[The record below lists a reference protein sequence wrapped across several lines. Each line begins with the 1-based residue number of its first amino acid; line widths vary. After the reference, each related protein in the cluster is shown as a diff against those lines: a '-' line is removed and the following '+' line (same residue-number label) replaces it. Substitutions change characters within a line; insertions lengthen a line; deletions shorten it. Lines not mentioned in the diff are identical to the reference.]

1 MCNIIGHRG
10 AITYAPE
17 NTISSIYALT
27 KIKCKWIEADVI
39 LTKDEYPIIFHDEKL
54 DRLTNFKGSVNKYNY
69 NEIKDVKIKNSNC
82 KIPSLKEFIEK
93 CSELSINI
101 MLELKIYHNEEK
113 QLVNKVIDIIKN
125 YNSIYI
131 NICSYS
137 IKVLQYLNIIYP
149 NNDITYIVDKIP
161 DNWYD
166 IIKENKCY
174 GISINYDYNSLNDIK
189 LCSDKIPTYC
199 FTINKCHDY
208 NNIVNSGIKG
218 IITDIPEL
226 FIKDIT

>member
-39 LTKDEYPIIFHDEKL
+39 LTKDKYPIIFHDEKL

-82 KIPSLKEFIEK
+82 KIPSLKKFIEK

-113 QLVNKVIDIIKN
+113 QLVNKVIDIIKH

-137 IKVLQYLNIIYP
+137 IKVLQYLNITYP
-149 NNDITYIVDKIP
+149 NKDITYIVDKIP

-174 GISINYDYNSLNDIK
+174 GISINYDYNCLNDIK

-199 FTINKCHDY
+199 FTINKCQDF
-208 NNIVNSGIKG
+208 NNIINSGIKG
-218 IITDIPEL
+218 IITDKPEL

>member
-17 NTISSIYALT
+17 NTISSIYALK
-27 KIKCKWIEADVI
+27 KIKCDWIEADVI
-39 LTKDEYPIIFHDEKL
+39 LTKDEYPIMFHDENL
-54 DRLTNFKGSVNKYNY
+54 DRLTNFKGSINEYNY
-69 NEIKDVKIKNSNC
+69 NEIKDVKINNSNC

-101 MLELKIYHNEEK
+101 LLELKVYHNEEK

-137 IKVLQYLNIIYP
+137 IKVLQYLNIINP
-149 NNDITYIVDKIP
+149 NKNITYIVDKIP
-161 DNWYD
+161 NNWYD

-189 LCSDKIPTYC
+189 LCIDKIPTYC
-199 FTINKCHDY
+199 FTINKSEDF